1 MYDKVKLLY
10 PRTSLTPD
18 VSKFLNSAKEQIDL
32 RTGEVC
38 IFGNLEGLKVCIYA
52 GGISIIGSLPK
63 YIYTNNIYLLN
74 RSTTAQ
80 AIEKLSDALH
90 LPLNDARVTGLEFG
104 NAFMMRQPVESY
116 LSKLGEMPRL
126 QRYHFDVGS
135 LYYKPRGKQQPKIFA
150 FYDKIAD
157 ARVKGM
163 VLPEGF
169 KGANLLK
176 YEMRLNGRLHKQ
188 LGEPEVKA
196 STLTERAFYAKLV
209 TMYQES
215 YFSIHKSNQV
225 KPDSMSQ
232 IKTVSDAYNVLVARL
247 ISQSDKTQITGFLD
261 ELKANNVFADR
272 KSYTRLKNKIE
283 EVSTKAGITM
293 SDELIK
299 ELDDEVKN
307 VGAYV

>member
-63 YIYTNNIYLLN
+63 YIYPNNIYLLN

-225 KPDSMSQ
+225 KPDMSQ

>member
-63 YIYTNNIYLLN
+63 YIYPNNIYLLN

-116 LSKLGEMPRL
+116 LSKLGEMPGL

>member
-10 PRTSLTPD
+10 PRTSQTPD
-18 VSKFLNSAKEQIDL
+18 VSKFLDSAKEQTDL
-32 RTGEVC
+32 NTGEVC
-38 IFGNLEGLKVCIYA
+38 TFGSLEGLKISIYTA
-52 GGISIIGSLPK
+52 GISIIGSLPK
-63 YIYTNNIYLLN
+63 YLYPNNIYPLN
-74 RSTTAQ
+74 RGTTAQ
-80 AIEKLSDALH
+80 AIEKLSDAIH
-90 LPLNDARVTGLEFG
+90 LPINDARVTGLEFG
-104 NAFMMRQPVESY
+104 GTFMMRQPVESY

-135 LYYKPRGKQQPKIFA
+135 LYYKPRGKQQPKVFI

-157 ARVKGM
+157 AAVKGL

-176 YEMRLNGRLHKQ
+176 YEMRLNGRLPQQ
-188 LGEPEVKA
+188 LGEPEIRA
-196 STLTERAFYAKLV
+196 STLAERAFYAKLV

-225 KPDSMSQ
+225 KTDIMSQ

-261 ELKANNVFADR
+261 ELKANNVFSDR

>member
-18 VSKFLNSAKEQIDL
+18 VSKFLDSAKEQIDL

-63 YIYTNNIYLLN
+63 YIYPNNIYLLN

-225 KPDSMSQ
+225 KPDMSQ